1 MLALA
6 FPLYIITGMLVGHFI
21 LPRLNYLIG
30 YHEMAPVMFIWP
42 LFLIRGIFRK
52 INDKIKHNKEDYIVI
67 IGDDW

>member
-1 MLALA
+1 MIALA
-6 FPLYIITGMLVGHFI
+6 FPLYIITGMLVGYFI
-21 LPRLNYLIG
+21 LPRLNYLVG

-52 INDKIKHNKEDYIVI
+52 IQDKIKHNKEDYIVI